1 VNQTVLDELP
11 NDSSHFVAVELDNDT
26 VNLDF
31 FHEGPFVTR
40 VPLILLPPEAWDLR
54 YRNGTNSLPVWYHW
68 PMASTLRLPEAID
81 ARLTELSAK
90 SGKSRNQIIIDILG
104 DQFER
109 EDAMLEAERIFDRIA
124 TRDAG
129 LLTRLA
135 DA

>member
-1 VNQTVLDELP
+1 
-11 NDSSHFVAVELDNDT
+11 
-26 VNLDF
+26 
-31 FHEGPFVTR
+31 
-40 VPLILLPPEAWDLR
+40 
-54 YRNGTNSLPVWYHW
+54 
-68 PMASTLRLPEAID
+68 MASTLRLPEAID

-124 TRDAG
+124 KRDAG
-129 LLTRLA
+129 LLNRLA